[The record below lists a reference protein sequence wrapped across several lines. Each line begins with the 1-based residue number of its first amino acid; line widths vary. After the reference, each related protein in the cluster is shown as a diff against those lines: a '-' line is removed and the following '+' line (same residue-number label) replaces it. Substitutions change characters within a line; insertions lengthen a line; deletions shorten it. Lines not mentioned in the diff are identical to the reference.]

1 MLRRKEFIIMQH
13 YLESGL
19 SKTAIANKLGIN
31 RRTVHRYLKSGK
43 TAPEYR
49 PRPPKPSLLDP
60 FKGYV
65 VGRLGRLSRVISKPT
80 SDRDYRPGI
89 QWQIYDPERICGQS
103 ASGSTNAD

>member
-19 SKTAIANKLGIN
+19 SKTAIAKKSEIN

-49 PRPPKPSLLDP
+49 ARPPKPILLDP
-60 FKGYV
+60 LKICPWSS
-65 VGRLGRLSRVISKPT
+65 GRLSRAISEPT
-80 SDRDYRPGI
+80 SDRNYGLGI
-89 QWQIYDPERICGQS
+89 QWQIYNPERIC
-103 ASGSTNAD
+103 D

>member
-49 PRPPKPSLLDP
+49 LRPPKPSLLDP

-65 VGRLGRLSRVISKPT
+65 LGCLENYPELSLSRFQTEIT
-80 SDRDYRPGI
+80 GLCH
-89 QWQIYDPERICGQS
+89 ICYFILGL
-103 ASGSTNAD
+103 AVV